1 MRRLGARKT
10 GREIFPLANI
20 SRFALYF
27 IFILKAGNDSEGK
40 NVSIDHLLKQ
50 QGAWLRGEGPESD
63 IVISSRV
70 RLARNLD
77 GYPFISR
84 MSEVDRK
91 NVVEAF
97 RNAAEKILPS
107 GSYFFLSL
115 PELPEIDRRYLLER
129 QLISPEFVENGEV
142 RAAIVDRNEDFSI
155 MANEEDHLR
164 IQAMNAGFDFDT
176 VWGRVNKLDDEFE
189 KELSFAFNEKRG
201 YLTACPSNLG
211 TGLRASVMLHLPG
224 LVETGEIE
232 RLTRS
237 MQKINL
243 AVRGMYGE
251 GSRALGDFYQLSNQ
265 MTLGMAE
272 EELIAHLEGIIPRVI
287 EYERK
292 SREHLM
298 ETEKEKLLDRT
309 FRGIGI
315 LARARKI
322 DVVEAMEHLSSARL
336 GAHLGLQQEISV
348 GKINDLL
355 LHIQPAHLEKI
366 AGREFADESEDI
378 FRAEYLR
385 ERLA

>member
-1 MRRLGARKT
+1 M
-10 GREIFPLANI
+10 
-20 SRFALYF
+20 
-27 IFILKAGNDSEGK
+27 
-40 NVSIDHLLKQ
+40 SIDHLLRQ
-50 QGAWLRGEGPESD
+50 QGAWLRGEGPESE

-70 RLARNLD
+70 RMARNLD

-97 RNAAEKILPS
+97 RAATEKILPAE
-107 GSYFFLSL
+107 SYFFLSM
-115 PELPEIDRRYLLER
+115 PELPEVDRRYLLER
-129 QLISPEFVENGEV
+129 QLISPEFVENQAI
-142 RAAIVDRNEDFSI
+142 RAAVIDRNEDFSV

-164 IQAMNAGFDFDT
+164 IQAMTAGFDFDT
-176 VWGRVNKLDDEFE
+176 IWKRVNRLDDDLER
-189 KELSFAFNEKRG
+189 ELAFAFNEKKG

-224 LVETGEIE
+224 LVETGEFE
-232 RLTRS
+232 RLSRS

-265 MTLGMAE
+265 TTLGMAE

-292 SREHLM
+292 SREHLL
-298 ETEKEKLLDRT
+298 ETGKEQLLDKT
-309 FRGIGI
+309 FRAIGI

-322 DVVEAMEHLSSARL
+322 DVVETMEHLSSARL
-336 GAHLGLQQEISV
+336 GAHLGLQNEISV

-355 LHIQPAHLEKI
+355 LHIQPAHLQKI
-366 AGREFADESEDI
+366 AGRELVEEAEDV